1 MYFWTYRLPKVRL
14 RKCLISALSEDPS
27 NSHMVNGLKHCWNLT
42 GSTFTIFIDN
52 CEGNSVAEN
61 LPAWYAKYSDDL
73 LTNGLLMRS
82 ILFLIQTIYCNI
94 FRYNYLRNKRFFSFL
109 HFRNLQSIL
118 NFFKKKW
125 SWSLMYFWTSGLRKT
140 WLDKCLKGPVSDDPS
155 TSNMVN
161 GLKHSWNLYSRVFQP
176 IIMPAHLRY
185 LWITLQAIQLGKVSR
200 RDMQNLGTVCSNID
214 CRWQVF
220 SS

>member
-14 RKCLISALSEDPS
+14 RKCLKSALSEDPS

-94 FRYNYLRNKRFFSFL
+94 FRYNYLRNKRFFSIF
-109 HFRNLQSIL
+109 FFFFAFSKFTINFEFFQKKMIVIADVFL
-118 NFFKKKW
+118 NF
-125 SWSLMYFWTSGLRKT
+125 WTPKNVIR
-140 WLDKCLKGPVSDDPS
+140 
-155 TSNMVN
+155 
-161 GLKHSWNLYSRVFQP
+161 
-176 IIMPAHLRY
+176 
-185 LWITLQAIQLGKVSR
+185 
-200 RDMQNLGTVCSNID
+200 
-214 CRWQVF
+214 
-220 SS
+220 